1 MASSVA
7 TNENPLSSLNRSLSH
22 RSPSSRRTSSGRPR
36 RHRPPRTTC
45 AGVATALAGTRES
58 PSHQWWATTTT
69 LRWRRSWAAGA
80 RAWLATASGG
90 RTRSG
95 AACTAPRRRVTV
107 SFSRTGGKPLCCEVR
122 GASAGGVRCASSHRV
137 RAREGGERPR
147 GCEDAAEPAAGDE
160 PRDLEA
166 AVRDADVA
174 RERERE
180 LSLSLSLRRDE
191 RPRDLDG
198 AVSNSELEFIHEGQ
212 GREFPHNYV

>member
-1 MASSVA
+1 M
-7 TNENPLSSLNRSLSH
+7 
-22 RSPSSRRTSSGRPR
+22 
-36 RHRPPRTTC
+36 
-45 AGVATALAGTRES
+45 
-58 PSHQWWATTTT
+58 
-69 LRWRRSWAAGA
+69 
-80 RAWLATASGG
+80 
-90 RTRSG
+90 
-95 AACTAPRRRVTV
+95 
-107 SFSRTGGKPLCCEVR
+107 
-122 GASAGGVRCASSHRV
+122 